1 MIRIDWIHNRVSR
14 AEYYMVCRMS
24 EGSMKKCNFCG
35 NKHVREAQVQY
46 IYRHDEK
53 FLIVNNVPC
62 EQCEFCGEKYFK
74 AQVLRN
80 IELDFKKIHSAGK
93 KAKKEPKVLVEEY
106 FELQKASRK
115 IALTGI

>member
-1 MIRIDWIHNRVSR
+1 
-14 AEYYMVCRMS
+14 MS

-53 FLIVNNVPC
+53 FLVVNNVPC

-74 AQVLRN
+74 ARVLRN
-80 IELDFKKIHSAGK
+80 IERDFNQIHAAGK
-93 KAKKEPKVLVEEY
+93 KVKKTVMVPVKEY
-106 FELQKASRK
+106 HEARSHSPGTAAQ
-115 IALTGI
+115 